1 MVLRLMNFNPAA
13 LNNGD
18 SIYQITGTLAAQ
30 ASAGTQ
36 IIAVV
41 TAMLG
46 VTDLLMD
53 SIRGGNYSNVS
64 TKLLT
69 AHTSAARRQARDETA
84 RKVLI
89 QDMADILDSYRW
101 LGKSLANRSPT
112 PSETDTIALLGE
124 KLCAR
129 LVASS
134 LQNRGISTIAFNA
147 GELLVMNDQQPNIE
161 ATRAKVESRL
171 NPMLIQGYSVVITAS
186 TNVDMAQTAA
196 HPQSGLLP
204 STTALAACTSPDE
217 IWSWVDSETYT
228 VQAN

>member
-1 MVLRLMNFNPAA
+1 MVLRLMNFSPAA

-18 SIYQITGTLAAQ
+18 SIYQITGTLAEQ

-53 SIRGGNYSNVS
+53 SIRGGNYSNVY

-69 AHTSAARRQARDETA
+69 SHTSAARRQGRDETA

-89 QDMADILDSYRW
+89 QDITAMLDSYRW

-112 PSETDTIALLGE
+112 PGETDTIALLGE

-129 LVASS
+129 LVAAS
-134 LQNRGISTIAFNA
+134 LQNRGISTVAFNA
-147 GELLVMNDQQPNIE
+147 GEMLVMNGQPDIE

-171 NPMLIQGYSVVITAS
+171 NPLLSQGYCAVVTAS
-186 TNVDMAQTAA
+186 TNVDMAQEAA
-196 HPQSGLLP
+196 HQQSGLLP
-204 STTALAACTSPDE
+204 CTSTLSGCMSPDE

-228 VQAN
+228 VQAE